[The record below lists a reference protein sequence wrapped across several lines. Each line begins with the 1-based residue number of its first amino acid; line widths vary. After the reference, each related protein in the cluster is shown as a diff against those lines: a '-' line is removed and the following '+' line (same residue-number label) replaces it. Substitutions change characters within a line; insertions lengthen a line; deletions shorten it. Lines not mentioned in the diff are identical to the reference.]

1 MKQANN
7 FFDFV
12 TNILFEKDKVDI
24 DITSAQI
31 YSPYIVNRYVTF
43 ADVRF
48 VSAINNS
55 VNMYGSAFSINVDH
69 YNFLHFLIPKT
80 KRKYINYTKKIKKD
94 KTTYERVCKQYEL
107 SQREVDLYSETFK
120 INIKKYE

>member
-12 TNILFEKDKVDI
+12 TNILFERDKIDI
-24 DITSAQI
+24 DVTSTQI

-43 ADVRF
+43 ADTRF
-48 VSAINNS
+48 VPLINNS

-94 KTTYERVCKQYEL
+94 KKIYETVCKQYEL